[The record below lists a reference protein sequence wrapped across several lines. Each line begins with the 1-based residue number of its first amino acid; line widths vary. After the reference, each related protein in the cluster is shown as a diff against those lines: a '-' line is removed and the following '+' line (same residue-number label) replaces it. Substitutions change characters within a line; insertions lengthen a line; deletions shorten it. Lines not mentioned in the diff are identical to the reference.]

1 MTKKSFNQNAKHIQ
15 QLEDMIEPNFIFGN
29 KSLNRLMTID
39 KTIDNKTIDNKSEIS
54 NKNQTKLEQIFKLK
68 QKINSI
74 ENCNLKNNSKN
85 IIIGDGNINSSIML
99 IGETPGKLEDQS
111 GKSFQGAVG
120 ELLKKMLSAINIK
133 KEEIYLTYSINFRPP
148 DDRKPTSQEI
158 KRYSIFL
165 KEHITIINPKI
176 IILMGS
182 TAMEAITGLSN
193 KISNERGNWRE
204 IILKNMTYPIMITFS
219 PSYLIRFPE
228 NKKYSWEDLKKI
240 RKKIQNLNINI

>member
-39 KTIDNKTIDNKSEIS
+39 KKSEINS
-54 NKNQTKLEQIFKLK
+54 KNQNKLEQIFKLK

-85 IIIGDGNINSSIML
+85 IIIGNGDINSSIML

-111 GKSFQGAVG
+111 GESFQGPVG

-133 KEEIYLTYSINFRPP
+133 KEEVYLTYSINFRPP

-182 TAMEAITGLSN
+182 TAMEAITGSNN
-193 KISNERGNWRE
+193 KISNERGIWRE

-240 RKKIQNLNINI
+240 RKKIQNLNVNI